1 MSKAKQT
8 RDTTKGAKDAAL
20 ELATQDALELL
31 ACIRSDLE
39 AIERFAEAEL
49 SAVKGGSRVSS
60 KRLARL
66 RLVAQDLDSAHRLA
80 GRAQR
85 N

>member
-8 RDTTKGAKDAAL
+8 RDTTKGAKDAAAD
-20 ELATQDALELL
+20 LAAQDALDLL
-31 ACIRSDLE
+31 SCIRADLTGV
-39 AIERFAEAEL
+39 ERFVEAEL
-49 SAVKGGSRVSS
+49 SALKDGRRISS

-80 GRAQR
+80 GRAR
-85 N
+85 RS

>member
-8 RDTTKGAKDAAL
+8 RETTKGAKDAAL
-20 ELATQDALELL
+20 DLATQDALELL
-31 ACIRSDLE
+31 TCMRSDLE
-39 AIERFAEAEL
+39 GIERFVHAEL
-49 SAVKGGSRVSS
+49 AAVKDGRRVSS

-80 GRAQR
+80 GRAR
-85 N
+85 RG